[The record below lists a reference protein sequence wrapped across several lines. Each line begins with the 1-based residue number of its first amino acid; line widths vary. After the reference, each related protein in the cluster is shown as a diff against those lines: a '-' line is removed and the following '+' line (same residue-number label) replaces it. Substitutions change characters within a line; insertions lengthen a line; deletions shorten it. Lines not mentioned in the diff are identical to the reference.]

1 MKSVVETLN
10 PTRVRLAVEVPFE
23 ELEPSIKSAYQRIAA
38 QVNVPGFRRGKV
50 PPLVIDQRIGRPAV
64 LDEAVNEALPKL
76 YGQAVEDNELRPLG
90 QPEVDVTDF
99 ADGQELKFTVEVD
112 IRPSVTL
119 PDWEGL
125 RVEVADA
132 DVTDEDVD
140 EQMQQLRSRFGTL
153 VGVDRSA
160 ADGDFVMVDLEATK
174 DGEIVEGGRAT
185 GVSYQIGSGQLV
197 PGIDDAVTGLS
208 AGESAT
214 FHTTLLGTNAGEEVD
229 CKVTVSAVK
238 EQQLPDLD
246 DEFAQTAS
254 EFDTLAELRA
264 DLHEQAARI
273 KRIEQAVHAR
283 DAVLDKLLETVGDVP
298 LPAGIL
304 ATQIEEHLSDGHGD
318 DDHRAD
324 FEKDLRRNLT
334 AQFVLDEL
342 VKARDLQVSQEE
354 LTTYLVQRAARSGVD
369 PNQLIQ
375 RYLETGTLPALVAEV
390 ARGKALALVVEKA
403 EVVDASGRPLEL
415 DRLRDDWGWRPG
427 YRVRRLRRGSRVR
440 RARRRGISAR
450 TPSANTVS
458 SRMAA
463 SAPLVNVG
471 RAADTSRPEE
481 TP

>member
-1 MKSVVETLN
+1 
-10 PTRVRLAVEVPFE
+10 
-23 ELEPSIKSAYQRIAA
+23 
-38 QVNVPGFRRGKV
+38 
-50 PPLVIDQRIGRPAV
+50 
-64 LDEAVNEALPKL
+64 
-76 YGQAVEDNELRPLG
+76 
-90 QPEVDVTDF
+90 
-99 ADGQELKFTVEVD
+99 
-112 IRPSVTL
+112 
-119 PDWEGL
+119 
-125 RVEVADA
+125 
-132 DVTDEDVD
+132 
-140 EQMQQLRSRFGTL
+140 
-153 VGVDRSA
+153 
-160 ADGDFVMVDLEATK
+160 
-174 DGEIVEGGRAT
+174 
-185 GVSYQIGSGQLV
+185 
-197 PGIDDAVTGLS
+197 
-208 AGESAT
+208 
-214 FHTTLLGTNAGEEVD
+214 LLGTNAGEEVD

-246 DEFAQTAS
+246 DEFAQMAS

-273 KRIEQAVHAR
+273 KRIDQAVRAR

-375 RYLETGTLPALVAEV
+375 RYVETGTLPALVAEV

-415 DRLRDDWGWRPG
+415 DRLRDDGTVGDAPAG
-427 YRVRRLRRGSRVR
+427 VG
-440 RARRRGISAR
+440 
-450 TPSANTVS
+450 TPDIAF
-458 SRMAA
+458 
-463 SAPLVNVG
+463 
-471 RAADTSRPEE
+471 ADFDEDLEFAELDEE
-481 TP
+481 E

>member
-1 MKSVVETLN
+1 M
-10 PTRVRLAVEVPFE
+10 
-23 ELEPSIKSAYQRIAA
+23 
-38 QVNVPGFRRGKV
+38 
-50 PPLVIDQRIGRPAV
+50 
-64 LDEAVNEALPKL
+64 
-76 YGQAVEDNELRPLG
+76 
-90 QPEVDVTDF
+90 
-99 ADGQELKFTVEVD
+99 
-112 IRPSVTL
+112 TL

-153 VGVDRSA
+153 VGVDRPA

-334 AQFVLDEL
+334 AHFVLDEL

-415 DRLRDDWGWRPG
+415 DRLRDDG
-427 YRVRRLRRGSRVR
+427 
-440 RARRRGISAR
+440 
-450 TPSANTVS
+450 TVGD
-458 SRMAA
+458 
-463 SAPLVNVG
+463 APAGVG
-471 RAADTSRPEE
+471 APDIAFADFDEDLEFAELDEE
-481 TP
+481 E

>member
-1 MKSVVETLN
+1 VKSVVETLN

-64 LDEAVNEALPKL
+64 LDEAVNEALPRL

-153 VGVDRSA
+153 VGVDRPA

-208 AGESAT
+208 TGESAT

-273 KRIEQAVHAR
+273 KRIEQAVRAR

-375 RYLETGTLPALVAEV
+375 RYVETGTLPALVAEV

-415 DRLRDDWGWRPG
+415 DRLRDDGTVGDAPAG
-427 YRVRRLRRGSRVR
+427 VG
-440 RARRRGISAR
+440 
-450 TPSANTVS
+450 TPDIAF
-458 SRMAA
+458 
-463 SAPLVNVG
+463 
-471 RAADTSRPEE
+471 ADFDEDLEFAELDEE
-481 TP
+481 E